1 MTVEDEISPDL
12 IEALQALEKLDDG
25 ELWRLAR
32 EAMSLE
38 ASQELEALHFKQ
50 QNEGLSPEED
60 ATRARLIYEYARV
73 MLVRAK
79 AAVLLKDRGHD
90 ISRILIHQ

>member
-12 IEALQALEKLDDG
+12 IEAVQALEKLDDG

-38 ASQELEALHFKQ
+38 ASQELEALYFKQ
-50 QNEGLSPEED
+50 QDEG
-60 ATRARLIYEYARV
+60 
-73 MLVRAK
+73 
-79 AAVLLKDRGHD
+79 
-90 ISRILIHQ
+90 